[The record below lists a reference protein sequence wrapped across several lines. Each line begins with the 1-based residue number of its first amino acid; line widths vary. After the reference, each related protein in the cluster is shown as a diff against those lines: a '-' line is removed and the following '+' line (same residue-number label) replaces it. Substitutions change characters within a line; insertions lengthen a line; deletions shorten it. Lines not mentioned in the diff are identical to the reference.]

1 MRAFLEQR
9 MVWMLIVVLF
19 VGRGYFYYVVLWVL
33 DKLGK
38 YFVVLL

>member
-19 VGRGYFYYVVLWVL
+19 VGREYFYYVVLWVL
-33 DKLGK
+33 GKLGK
-38 YFVVLL
+38 HFVVLL